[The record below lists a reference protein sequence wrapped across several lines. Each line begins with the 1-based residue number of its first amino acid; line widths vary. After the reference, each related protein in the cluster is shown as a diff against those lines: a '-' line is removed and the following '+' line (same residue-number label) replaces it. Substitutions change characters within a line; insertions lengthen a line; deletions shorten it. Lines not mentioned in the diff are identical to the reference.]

1 MVTAT
6 QEFDD
11 SEESSHESG
20 IPDEID
26 ESDISRDTYEG
37 LHEDV
42 DEIRL
47 YTYDPTGETLP
58 SVTTVLKTRD
68 EDKSNL
74 YDWQDRND
82 GEGDNPYHEHL
93 FWYSRHRGT
102 LCHWYALTELDPSL
116 EWSDD
121 EQQSED
127 EILEQS
133 AEEVE
138 DDSAREVLYSVEAY
152 NHAVESW
159 GEFYD
164 KYPPYKNHDFY
175 AFALEERLER
185 DIDFFVSTFNQICE
199 KIGVT
204 EDDVIAVEE
213 FLFNLEDGYAGQVD
227 LVYECPQTGDVVVAD
242 LKTSSGCYTKHK
254 TQGAA
259 YGNSVEKLLDLDVD
273 RLEVWRIHPDSGQW
287 AVHCHDEVLDI
298 HTSKWWRNDYESLLN
313 DFTELA
319 DNFEYANE

>member
-1 MVTAT
+1 MAATAS
-6 QEFDD
+6 Q
-11 SEESSHESG
+11 
-20 IPDEID
+20 ID
-26 ESDISRDTYEG
+26 EDQITRDTYEG

-47 YTYDPTGETLP
+47 YTYEPTGETLP

-74 YDWQDRND
+74 HNWQDRND

-102 LCHWYALTELDPSL
+102 LCHWHALKKLDPDL
-116 EWSDD
+116 EWSED

-127 EILEQS
+127 EIIAQE
-133 AEEVE
+133 AEEVVN
-138 DDSAREVLYSVEAY
+138 DSAREVLYSVEKY

-159 GEFYD
+159 GEFYN
-164 KYPPYKNHDFY
+164 KHSPYKQHDYY
-175 AFALEERLER
+175 ASELERRLER
-185 DIDFFVSTFNQICE
+185 DIDFFVSTFDEICE
-199 KIGVT
+199 KIGIT
-204 EDDVIAVEE
+204 EDNIIAVEE

-227 LVYECPQTGDVVVAD
+227 MVYRCPKTDDVVVAD

-259 YGNSVEKLLDLDVD
+259 YGNSVEELLGLKPD

-287 AVHCHDEVLDI
+287 AVHCHDETLPI
-298 HTSKWWRNDYESLLN
+298 HTSKWWNKDYDDLLD
-313 DFTELA
+313 DFLELA
-319 DNFEYANE
+319 NNFEYNDE